1 MNQKKLPENFVE
13 LIIEQTTSGLIAFD
27 NKGEIVVCNPEAKRI
42 LNLKD
47 EKIRGKRYDEVLV
60 LWDELVEL
68 LSENFN
74 RQRWHSRAEKVI
86 RDHKDRKVT
95 LGFSLFPV
103 KNRDGEIHGV
113 VLIFKDIT
121 DLKQREER
129 IRLKERFIALGES
142 ASTLAHE
149 VQNPLASVKVNLDL
163 LKDKCGKDTSLQRYI
178 NTMDREF
185 NHLSSVVTLLLNYL
199 RPYKYDFRPV
209 DIEEILTKSLDLL
222 GDKLKRTKIKVQRK
236 QLSPLPP
243 ISGDMEHLRQ
253 CFLNLL
259 SNAIEA
265 TSKGGTIY
273 ITTDFKSEDR
283 KKGTPASVL
292 IKIADTGIGIPQ
304 NLIRKIFDP
313 FFTTKERD
321 VGLGLSI
328 VHKIIEDHEGTISV
342 ESEVKKGTKFFIVLP
357 LQSALI

>member
-1 MNQKKLPENFVE
+1 MKKEN
-13 LIIEQTTSGLIAFD
+13 T
-27 NKGEIVVCNPEAKRI
+27 
-42 LNLKD
+42 
-47 EKIRGKRYDEVLV
+47 
-60 LWDELVEL
+60 
-68 LSENFN
+68 
-74 RQRWHSRAEKVI
+74 
-86 RDHKDRKVT
+86 
-95 LGFSLFPV
+95 
-103 KNRDGEIHGV
+103 
-113 VLIFKDIT
+113 
-121 DLKQREER
+121 
-129 IRLKERFIALGES
+129 
-142 ASTLAHE
+142 HE